1 MSWQRSFQIFSHK
14 DGPTCFRGWSHQ
26 PFAPDS
32 QKFGADMSPTNWIAN
47 PMFGIFLGGDSRNV
61 SYAPLLL
68 FISVYPD
75 LCYSTP
81 QRFTLRLQ
89 TANPWFYTVLSRV
102 CPSFFVFLACIPSWD
117 STIVDIPSMNIFP
130 YMRYPKLEGSID
142 CPLYPKL
149 NLPSNMINI

>member
-89 TANPWFYTVLSRV
+89 TANPWFYTVLSQ
-102 CPSFFVFLACIPSWD
+102 SMSKFLCVS
-117 STIVDIPSMNIFP
+117 
-130 YMRYPKLEGSID
+130 
-142 CPLYPKL
+142 CLYPKL
-149 NLPSNMINI
+149 RFDYCWYTQYEHISLYEISKVGRFYRLSVVSKVEFTI